1 MKKFETRIRPLCCN
15 NCSFSLPH
23 SCENGK
29 LIKRCKKLEQFNSK
43 PDTTVLKDCPLPTGE
58 SEEDYCCVRDKNV

>member
-1 MKKFETRIRPLCCN
+1 MKKFETKIRPICCS

-29 LIKRCKKLEQFNSK
+29 LIKRCEKTEELNRES
-43 PDTTVLKDCPLPTGE
+43 DTTVLKDCPLPTGE
-58 SEEDYCCVRDKNV
+58 SEEEYHCARERN